1 MRLFVKSTPNTMKL
15 FTIFAVLLS
24 SIAAVSAFMPNTGRI
39 NRLVMLN
46 KAVEPEAV
54 ELEAGEPEMETQG
67 NFFDGNKRVRLGRSK
82 DQDGKS
88 NIWSIEPAMQVV
100 EEEEAGPKKNLFIL
114 GAVLGAVAIALP
126 SFSALT
132 ALLPDP
138 ADF

>member
-1 MRLFVKSTPNTMKL
+1 MKL

-46 KAVEPEAV
+46 KAVEAG
-54 ELEAGEPEMETQG
+54 EAGDMLPEPEPEMGETQG

-100 EEEEAGPKKNLFIL
+100 EEEEAGLKKNLFIL